1 MWQAKNPF
9 YCLIAEHTE
18 LLKSIYILVMQD
30 GCQIWTC
37 CWPYSLHSLCS
48 SLHWLSENMT
58 NILPWDILYV
68 QVWVSLEWV
77 ENLKTVN
84 KLFVDIR
91 LSYFLSSSRITS
103 IPVYILNSKNS
114 EQIYSKWFLNMQR
127 DYFQWTGQTP
137 ENEMVTLSKCGRVSL
152 EMYGQ
157 FLVIA
162 VHL

>member
-1 MWQAKNPF
+1 MGVKYEPAADLTHCTVSVAHCIGLVKTWQTF
-9 YCLIAEHTE
+9 Y
-18 LLKSIYILVMQD
+18 
-30 GCQIWTC
+30 
-37 CWPYSLHSLCS
+37 P
-48 SLHWLSENMT
+48 ENK
-58 NILPWDILYV
+58 
-68 QVWVSLEWV
+68 VSLEWV

-91 LSYFLSSSRITS
+91 LPYFLSSSRITS

-127 DYFQWTGQTP
+127 DYFQWTRKTP